1 MDFSFARRH
10 PQALWNGEQR
20 PQPER
25 RKQIASRPGR
35 SRRMRSKRPGLR
47 ATHRRTSR
55 LAVVLLRRPRHPIH
69 PGQRRRHPPNH
80 FEHRGQCN
88 PPYGCRWPRCRNHPP
103 LDTRW
108 RRLRPGRNP
117 RHRLRHP
124 RKRHHSH
131 LRGGLQRQ
139 RRNTRPRFSRIPAP
153 YGSARRRDSCNQP
166 HQRRKYVSVGV
177 SSPMTSD
184 EVLSVMVVDDE
195 PGIRT
200 ALRANFLR
208 HGWRVE
214 TASSVRD
221 AIRGVE
227 GQEFDLVVTDMRMP
241 DGTGMEVMQ
250 AARKAFPE
258 TAVILLTAYGSVP
271 DAVNAMRDGA
281 LDYLTKP
288 IPFDRLQATAA
299 QVMNRTKQL
308 PVEDLA
314 ATGHI
319 VGHAPSLHRTLHR
332 ARAAASTGADVLIE
346 AESGT
351 GKELLARFIH
361 DSSNRST
368 KPFVAVNC
376 AAVPESL
383 LESEL
388 FGHGKG
394 AFTGAVANRSG
405 KFELANGG
413 TILLDEI
420 GEMPLNL
427 QPKLLRVLQGGGF
440 DRLGESPPGHVDIRV
455 IATTIVSL
463 AAMVERGQFRA
474 DLYYRLNVIPLSLPP
489 LRERREDIP
498 VLARYFAEKYAA
510 QQRSFP
516 PRLHPDFLDRL
527 QSHSWPG
534 NGRG

>member
-1 MDFSFARRH
+1 
-10 PQALWNGEQR
+10 
-20 PQPER
+20 
-25 RKQIASRPGR
+25 
-35 SRRMRSKRPGLR
+35 
-47 ATHRRTSR
+47 
-55 LAVVLLRRPRHPIH
+55 
-69 PGQRRRHPPNH
+69 
-80 FEHRGQCN
+80 
-88 PPYGCRWPRCRNHPP
+88 
-103 LDTRW
+103 
-108 RRLRPGRNP
+108 
-117 RHRLRHP
+117 
-124 RKRHHSH
+124 
-131 LRGGLQRQ
+131 
-139 RRNTRPRFSRIPAP
+139 
-153 YGSARRRDSCNQP
+153 
-166 HQRRKYVSVGV
+166 
-177 SSPMTSD
+177 MTGD

-214 TASSVRD
+214 TASCVRE
-221 AIRGVE
+221 AVRNVE
-227 GQEFDLVVTDMRMP
+227 GRDFDLVVTDMRMP
-241 DGTGMEVMQ
+241 DGSGMEVMR
-250 AARKAFPE
+250 AARKASPE

-271 DAVNAMRDGA
+271 DAVTAMRDGA

-299 QVMNRTKQL
+299 QVIHRARQI
-308 PVEDLA
+308 PVEDSN
-314 ATGHI
+314 TNGDI
-319 VGHAPSLHRTLHR
+319 IGHAPALMRTLQR

-351 GKELLARFIH
+351 GKELLARFVH
-361 DSSNRST
+361 DSSDRSG
-368 KPFVAVNC
+368 KPFIAVNC
-376 AAVPESL
+376 AAVPEAL

-394 AFTGAVANRSG
+394 AFTGAIANRPG
-405 KFELANGG
+405 KFELADGG

-427 QPKLLRVLQGGGF
+427 QPKLLRVLQEREF
-440 DRLGESPPGHVDIRV
+440 ERLGEGATVHVDIRV
-455 IATTIVSL
+455 IATTNVSL
-463 AAMVERGQFRA
+463 TAMVERGQFRA

-516 PRLHPDFLDRL
+516 PRLHPDFLERL

-534 NGRG
+534 NVRELANFMRRVLTLTDTSEIDARCFESEFQGTQAWLVRRRPAPAASVAPAGTPIWQVEKLHLEKTLALTDGNRTVAAEMLGISLRTLRNKIREYGLPPRRYA